1 MEKKISF
8 IGGDLRNVYLAELW
22 ANEEFE
28 IYTYGLEKTN
38 YLEKTNSV
46 KKCITLEEC
55 IKSSQVI
62 VSGIPFSKDEIYVN
76 SVFSNNKIKIDEI
89 AKYIENKI
97 FIAGS
102 ISNMFYELIENKK
115 NVKCFDL
122 MQSEQLAILNS
133 ISTAEGAIKI
143 AIEETVQTIHGRN
156 ILILGFGR
164 IGKVLAKILNGMGA
178 KVYCVARKQE
188 DLAWIET
195 YGYESIILNELDEY
209 INRFDII
216 FNTIPHIILDKSKL
230 VLLKKEIVIIDLASK
245 PGGVDRKEADRLNL
259 KIIWALAIP
268 GKTAPKSAAQI
279 IKKTIENEFFMQ

>member
-268 GKTAPKSAAQI
+268 AKTAPKSAAQI